1 MEAVLTTR
9 NKEQFINS
17 LRQATAGFQKYF
29 AKNPTVV
36 LSGTPT
42 ETKAVLA
49 TFQAALD
56 GIDKAGA
63 AERAFHDAV
72 AAQHAAITAAEAT
85 LEALKTLVNNQLG
98 STEAILGDFGFTVPK
113 RQAPSE
119 ATKAAA
125 VLKREATRKARGT
138 AGKRQKAKIKGQVP
152 EVAAGT
158 AVAATTATTTKPA

>member
-72 AAQHAAITAAEAT
+72 EAT